1 MATYVFYGDTADGD
15 VYNGGVN
22 YATAR
27 TNATGSALNSG
38 NSAEYAAV
46 GQQKSGATY
55 YLIQSCI
62 GFSVTGVAGTI
73 LSATLDLYIH
83 NDQSA
88 TDFTIEAR
96 GADWGATVTSADYIV
111 GGSISG
117 STLRASL
124 ATSGI
129 TANAYNSFT
138 SEAGFAASIGSSVK
152 LMLFS
157 DRNTAGTTPTGDEY
171 IGFRTGDYAAARPR
185 LTIVDDTPT
194 PAIPTQRRRPRG
206 LYVR

>member
-1 MATYVFYGDTADGD
+1 MATYTFYGDTADGD
-15 VYNGGVN
+15 VYNSGAV
-22 YATAR
+22 YSSAR
-27 TNATGSALNSG
+27 TSAIGAGLNSG

-46 GQQKSGATY
+46 GQDYSGGTY

-62 GFSVTGVAGTI
+62 GFDTSSVAGTI
-73 LSATLDLYIH
+73 LSATLDLFIH

-88 TDFTIEAR
+88 TNFTIEAR
-96 GADWGATVTSADYIV
+96 AADWGASVTGADYIV

-117 STLRASL
+117 FTLRASL

-129 TANAYNSFT
+129 TAGQYNSFT
-138 SEAGFAASIGSSVK
+138 SESGFPASIGASVK

-157 DRNTAGTTPTGDEY
+157 DRNTAGTTPSGAEY
-171 IGFRTGDYAAARPR
+171 IGFRTGDHASKPR
-185 LTIVDDTPT
+185 LTIVDDTPV
-194 PAIPTQRRRPRG
+194 PAIPTQRRRPSG